1 MDPEAF
7 LDIANQVIKL
17 KMFPYFDIA
26 HSLLCAL
33 SVKEDL
39 GAGAQ
44 AFSRKHP
51 LACWLS
57 TMLVVFAGGMV
68 ANGLLGEPILAPLK
82 NTPQLLVATACWYI
96 VFYTPFDI
104 GYKVAKFLPVKLVAS
119 AMKEIYRA
127 KKVCEAGDV
136 IPYDLLIRRHVP
148 SSDPRWCDPC
158 CQVVPQRLHH
168 HDHHRYP
175 EGQRSWIH
183 QVAGAIDPWCVDSNC
198 HGILAAKLVSVR

>member
-1 MDPEAF
+1 MDPESF

-26 HSLLCAL
+26 HSLLSAL

-39 GAGAQ
+39 GPGAH

-68 ANGLLGEPILAPLK
+68 ASALLGEPILGPLK
-82 NTPQLLVATACWYI
+82 NSPQLLVATICWYV

-104 GYKVAKFLPVKLVAS
+104 GYKVSKFLPVKLVAS

-127 KKVCEAGDV
+127 KKVIVMKCARFAF
-136 IPYDLLIRRHVP
+136 LLTLLFSRSTTELCTPP
-148 SSDPRWCDPC
+148 SFTPTPTS
-158 CQVVPQRLHH
+158 
-168 HDHHRYP
+168 
-175 EGQRSWIH
+175 S
-183 QVAGAIDPWCVDSNC
+183 
-198 HGILAAKLVSVR
+198 

>member
-39 GAGAQ
+39 GAGAHT
-44 AFSRKHP
+44 FSRKHP

-104 GYKVAKFLPVKLVAS
+104 GYKVAKFLPIKLVAS

-127 KKVCEAGDV
+127 KKVSGPAPAIPVRKPLGDCWRNQKKKTGRQHTS
-136 IPYDLLIRRHVP
+136 I
-148 SSDPRWCDPC
+148 
-158 CQVVPQRLHH
+158 
-168 HDHHRYP
+168 
-175 EGQRSWIH
+175 
-183 QVAGAIDPWCVDSNC
+183 NF
-198 HGILAAKLVSVR
+198 